1 MFVPTKIRQ
10 KILSKISIK
19 NFSLFFYKF
28 GNIVSKTKINM
39 IDTLSSNTKSGLKFA
54 YKNFLESVYDQD
66 LVYIEKNCEKR
77 FAEIISNSI
86 QKKELFIYESNTNIN
101 LSIVK
106 IEFHFGAESNRNNN
120 KLNGVFKVDS
130 NLLSSMKA
138 QFKLPDYVDEISNI
152 YASKKMKFP
161 KILWDTL

>member
-86 QKKELFIYESNTNIN
+86 QKKELFISDVKKEGQKLFPLKLDTGQARKK
-101 LSIVK
+101 LSGNDRRQ
-106 IEFHFGAESNRNNN
+106 HH
-120 KLNGVFKVDS
+120 
-130 NLLSSMKA
+130 
-138 QFKLPDYVDEISNI
+138 
-152 YASKKMKFP
+152 
-161 KILWDTL
+161 